1 MKFRIYL
8 VLKKEQRMAS
18 SVTNVKIGVCS
29 VTFKGTDL
37 GYTKGGAVV
46 TYEPDLHEVTV
57 DRFGSTPLDKVLI
70 GERLKVKVALAEWA
84 IATLQALIPAASTG
98 TTKTTLGG
106 LVGDRMNTA
115 AGLLVLHPVANAV
128 GTRTEDV
135 QALSKAT
142 VKVVKTRGRKG
153 RNEVIGFYVFR
164 RCPILEVQ
172 NEPLPELVDQSP
184 WRFCESPPAPG
195 GPRL

>member
-1 MKFRIYL
+1 
-8 VLKKEQRMAS
+8 MAS

-84 IATLQALIPAASTG
+84 IATLQALIPSASSG

-135 QALSKAT
+135 VLYKAIATSPVEMKFMVDDERVYEVEFEALIDESKAD
-142 VKVVKTRGRKG
+142 GAQLG
-153 RNEVIGFYVFR
+153 LIG
-164 RCPILEVQ
+164 
-172 NEPLPELVDQSP
+172 DS
-184 WRFCESPPAPG
+184 AG
-195 GPRL
+195 A